1 MPSLVVS
8 ASTRTIVK
16 MKGNRFWSFAMN
28 VVVGDFLCSEAG
40 ATSFGKKIGSRSPC
54 GLGSRSVLECAEV

>member
-40 ATSFGKKIGSRSPC
+40 ATSLGKKMVR
-54 GLGSRSVLECAEV
+54 EVHVALVRDPY